1 MLAKIYIREENKWW
15 NKCVNARKQTA
26 SKEINKHFF
35 LMCSVA
41 QSCLTV
47 CDPMDCSMPGFPVL
61 HHFPEL
67 AQTCVHWG
75 DAIPHLIFCHP
86 LLLLPSI
93 FPSIRL
99 FTSGGQSVGASA
111 SASVLRMNIQGW
123 FPLGLTAFIS
133 LQSKGLSRIFSN
145 TTVWEHRFFGT
156 QLSLWSNSHIHTWL
170 PEKPYDYMHL
180 CWQTNVSAF

>member
-1 MLAKIYIREENKWW
+1 MCEWQETDCIKGNKY
-15 NKCVNARKQTA
+15 TL
-26 SKEINKHFF
+26 FF
-35 LMCSVA
+35 DVFSSSVM
-41 QSCLTV
+41 SL

-75 DAIPHLIFCHP
+75 DTIHHLIFCYP

-170 PEKPYDYMHL
+170 LERP
-180 CWQTNVSAF
+180 